1 MASSAVRLAPLL
13 GAHVE
18 HQASE
23 NKLAGLAREWVT
35 LQTHHEQYEQSA
47 LLIKLAGVVLVAGG
61 WALSASG
68 WGLAVL
74 VAILWV
80 QESIY
85 RTSQSRLGERLLRV
99 ERFLKDNPQPAPPAF
114 QLHSE
119 WLAGRPG
126 LVGLLAE
133 YAASACR
140 PTVAFPHVVLMLLA
154 LVGGVVR

>member
-1 MASSAVRLAPLL
+1 M
-13 GAHVE
+13 E

-133 YAASACR
+133 YAASASR